1 MKTLPHELPDDPA
14 QLKQML
20 LELQQTLAEKDALIA
35 EQSAQIHDLLVQY
48 NAKLAREFAKKSEK
62 LPGAGEVFN
71 EAEAELGTEQVDTLD
86 AQDKALLTE
95 LPTLDKSL
103 EQPKRKPLPVE
114 LPREEVV
121 VDIDE
126 ADKYCDCCQGALHQ
140 MGQSCSETLEFVPAH
155 IKVIKTIR
163 PKYACRQCEQQ
174 GVKVAIKTAPMPATP
189 IPKSMATPSLLSHII
204 TCKYQFGL
212 PLYRQETLFSDI
224 GVMLNRKTM
233 SSWMIRCA
241 DLLEPLYQ
249 RLKVSLL
256 AQDIIHADETP
267 LKVLKADKPT
277 SYMWLYCCGDDAPKG
292 NTNIVLYDYH
302 NSRAGQCAVDF
313 LAGFS
318 GYLQV
323 DGYQAYAQTD
333 ATLVACLAHIRR
345 KFIEAKGNN
354 KKTGKAD
361 VALNLIGKLYG
372 IEQQIKGKS
381 ADDKYAIR
389 QQKSKIIIDELHQWL
404 LQHQDKIP
412 PKMALGKAIIYALNQ
427 FEKFRRYL
435 DDGRLSIDNNRAERA
450 IKPFVIGRKA
460 WLFSNT
466 PHGAR
471 ASAILYSLI
480 ETAKAND
487 LVVHEYIANCLQG
500 LADNPSDVELL
511 LPWNIKQR

>member
-20 LELQQTLAEKDALIA
+20 LELQQALAEKEALIA
-35 EQSAQIHDLLVQY
+35 EQSAQIHELLAQY
-48 NAKLAREFAKKSEK
+48 NARLAREFAKKSEK

-71 EAEAELGTEQVDTLD
+71 EVEAELATM
-86 AQDKALLTE
+86 
-95 LPTLDKSL
+95 P
-103 EQPKRKPLPVE
+103 
-114 LPREEVV
+114 
-121 VDIDE
+121 VDIDD
-126 ADKYCDCCQGALHQ
+126 ANKYCDCCQDPLHQ
-140 MGQSCSETLEFVPAH
+140 MGQSESETLEFVPAH
-155 IKVIKTIR
+155 INVIKTLR

-174 GVKVAIKTAPMPATP
+174 GIETVIKNAPMPATP
-189 IPKSMATPSLLSHII
+189 IPKSMATPILLSHII

-212 PLYRQETLFSDI
+212 PLYRQETLFAEI
-224 GVMLNRKTM
+224 GVALNRKTM
-233 SSWMIRCA
+233 SSWMVRCA

-256 AQDIIHADETP
+256 EQDIIHADETP
-267 LKVLKADKPT
+267 LKVLKADKLT
-277 SYMWLYCCGDDAPKG
+277 SYMWLYCCGDDSPKG

-313 LAGFS
+313 LEGFS
-318 GYLQV
+318 GFLQM
-323 DGYQAYAQTD
+323 DCYQAYAQTD

-354 KKTGKAD
+354 KKAGKAD

-381 ADDKYAIR
+381 AGEKYVIR
-389 QQKSKIIIDELHQWL
+389 QQKSKIIINELHQWL
-404 LQHQDKIP
+404 LQRQDKIP
-412 PKMALGKAIIYALNQ
+412 PKMALGKAIQYGLNQ

-466 PHGAR
+466 PRGAR

-480 ETAKAND
+480 ETAKTND
-487 LVVHEYIANCLQG
+487 LIVHEYIAKCLQS
-500 LADNPSDVELL
+500 LACNPSEVDSL

>member
-1 MKTLPHELPDDPA
+1 MHKIATISTL
-14 QLKQML
+14 
-20 LELQQTLAEKDALIA
+20 
-35 EQSAQIHDLLVQY
+35 S
-48 NAKLAREFAKKSEK
+48 
-62 LPGAGEVFN
+62 
-71 EAEAELGTEQVDTLD
+71 
-86 AQDKALLTE
+86 
-95 LPTLDKSL
+95 
-103 EQPKRKPLPVE
+103 QPKRQPLPAE
-114 LPREEVV
+114 FPREEVII
-121 VDIDE
+121 DIDE
-126 ADKYCDCCQGALHQ
+126 DDKLCDCCQEPLHQ
-140 MGQSCSETLEFVPAH
+140 MGQSCSETLELVPAY

-174 GVKVAIKTAPMPATP
+174 GIEVAIKTASMPATP

-224 GVMLNRKTM
+224 GVGLNRKTM

-256 AQDIIHADETP
+256 EQEIIHADETP
-267 LKVLKADKPT
+267 LKVLKADKLT
-277 SYMWLYCCGDDAPKG
+277 SYMWLYCCGDDTPKG

-302 NSRAGQCAVDF
+302 NSRAGQCAVNF
-313 LAGFS
+313 LEGFS

-354 KKTGKAD
+354 KKVGKAD
-361 VALNLIGKLYG
+361 VVLNLIGKLYG

-381 ADDKYAIR
+381 AEDKYAIR
-389 QQKSKIIIDELHQWL
+389 QQKSRVILDELHQWL

-412 PKMALGKAIIYALNQ
+412 PKMGLGKAILYGLNQ

-466 PHGAR
+466 PRGAR

-487 LVVHEYIANCLQG
+487 LVVHTYIANCLQG
-500 LADNPSDVELL
+500 LAENPSDVESL